1 VAALGESLEVRSN
14 TMQRATNTAIID
26 TSTVTGIE
34 ASETE
39 MEAKPQNTGSS
50 LVTVGVSIIA
60 LLLSFV
66 GGLLTSVSSN
76 SEWKG
81 KMEERMNNFEKQRI
95 EDKAVWEHIRNQ
107 NEVNGRDLTEIKA
120 MLSPQNRRH

>member
-1 VAALGESLEVRSN
+1 
-14 TMQRATNTAIID
+14 MQTAVYDTTGHPITVERID
-26 TSTVTGIE
+26 EPRETGTE

-39 MEAKPQNTGSS
+39 MEPRPQSTGVS
-50 LVTVGVSIIA
+50 LVTIAVSIIA

-81 KMEERMNNFEKQRI
+81 KMEQRI
-95 EDKAVWEHIRNQ
+95 EQLERQRAEDKQIWEYIRAQ
-107 NEVNGRDLTEIKA
+107 NELMGKSLAKIEQRLDGAKGR
-120 MLSPQNRRH
+120 P